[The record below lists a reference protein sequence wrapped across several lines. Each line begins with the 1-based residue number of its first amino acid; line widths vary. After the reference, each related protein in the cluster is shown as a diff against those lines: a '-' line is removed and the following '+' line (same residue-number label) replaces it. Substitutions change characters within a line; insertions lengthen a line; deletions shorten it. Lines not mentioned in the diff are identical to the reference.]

1 MELSTDWIEDFEIED
16 KDYKQFY
23 KEPVK
28 SIQVYYLYVN
38 RHQELLHIKKQK
50 IDIHNSQLEKKDLIE
65 LIKKYRDYQNKT
77 YVPLSILKYNITLEP
92 QYIQEFI
99 ANPTDFK
106 YTQAESSIENIDWFD
121 SIVFLQE
128 VNSLYIVFR
137 EKWKANGNGTKKIYI
152 KSQKLKRAKTRKKRL
167 KDTSS

>member
-1 MELSTDWIEDFEIED
+1 
-16 KDYKQFY
+16 
-23 KEPVK
+23 
-28 SIQVYYLYVN
+28 
-38 RHQELLHIKKQK
+38 
-50 IDIHNSQLEKKDLIE
+50 
-65 LIKKYRDYQNKT
+65 
-77 YVPLSILKYNITLEP
+77 LEP

-137 EKWKANGNGTKKIYI
+137 EKWKSNGNGTKKIHI
-152 KSQKLKRAKTRKKRL
+152 KPKKLSRSKTRKKRL